1 MSISGTWQTK
11 LWGVCLVN
19 LATLCR
25 ASNAVLGR
33 WLRDDVGPLTLTA
46 LRFTVATA
54 FFGFLLRG
62 RSSEEWR
69 YGRDRWWLLAM
80 GLAGVVFF
88 SPLLYLGL
96 RYSTAVN
103 CSLIQGFSPLIT
115 ALIAGV
121 IIQEPVT
128 RRQMAGA
135 ILGLIG
141 VVGLISG
148 GSLSFLIH
156 LRFNGGDVILLGS
169 AMVWGIYSVFGRRV
183 MRYRSPVSA
192 TALSSFL
199 GLPLLIAAAIF
210 EHQYIPLNLRPE
222 TIAAILH
229 ICVVPTIIG
238 YWCWNRAVQTLGAGG
253 AMVFY
258 NTLPLYGVVMGA
270 LFLQESLGLVQFI
283 LTLGAIALGALGMIK
298 LTESRPQIQKQKAA
312 APLVVVRTMEVRT
325 ASRNVVVKGEGTV
338 RAPAGDRSGAA
349 GGRQGRPY
357 RPFPDQWRAV

>member
-1 MSISGTWQTK
+1 MGVSGSWRAK
-11 LWGVCLVN
+11 IWGVCLVN
-19 LATLCR
+19 LATLSW
-25 ASNAVLGR
+25 ASNAALGR

-54 FFGFLLRG
+54 FFGYLLRG
-62 RSSEEWR
+62 RSPDEWR
-69 YGRDRWWLLAM
+69 YGRDKWWLLAM

-115 ALIAGV
+115 ALIAGL
-121 IIQEPVT
+121 IIQEPVS
-128 RRQMAGA
+128 RGQMAGA

-156 LRFNGGDVILLGS
+156 LHFNGGDLILL
-169 AMVWGIYSVFGRRV
+169 AAAVVWAFYSVFGRRV

-192 TALSSFL
+192 TALSGFL
-199 GLPLLIAAAIF
+199 GLPLLIAAAFF
-210 EHQYIPLNLRPE
+210 EYQHFPLNLRPE

-238 YWCWNRAVQTLGAGG
+238 FWCWNRAVQTLGAGG

-270 LFLQESLGLVQFI
+270 LFLQESLGMTHFVFGGLI
-283 LTLGAIALGALGMIK
+283 LAGGIWGTLG
-298 LTESRPQIQKQKAA
+298 R
-312 APLVVVRTMEVRT
+312 
-325 ASRNVVVKGEGTV
+325 KG
-338 RAPAGDRSGAA
+338 
-349 GGRQGRPY
+349 
-357 RPFPDQWRAV
+357 